1 MAQRARL
8 SDVATLAGVSI
19 ATVSRA
25 LSNPAVVRPDT
36 LEKIRSAIVA
46 LRYVP
51 DGSARALAS
60 GRTRTVGAIVP
71 TLDNSIFALA
81 VQGLQTTLADAG
93 YQLLIAAHE
102 YNPAAELALA
112 RALVERS
119 IDALILVGADHT
131 QQTRDLVQM
140 HGIPLLIT
148 WAISP
153 DYPSVGFDNRLIGE
167 LAARHLIELGHT
179 RFGIVSGYFRH
190 NDRARERAA
199 GFRQAL
205 RKAKLPLPDANIIE
219 QPFGYEGGRAGL
231 RVLMQMRP
239 RPTAIFCGNDV
250 LALGCLFEA
259 LSMKLDVPG
268 DVSIVGCDNLP
279 ISSQVSPGLTTVLLP
294 VYDLGKQ
301 AATAL
306 LSWFTRQE
314 PPADSCLPVELVV
327 RGTSGPCPPA

>member
-8 SDVATLAGVSI
+8 SDVADLAGVSI

-25 LSNPAVVRPDT
+25 LSNPEIVRPDT
-36 LEKIRSAIVA
+36 LEKIRAAIVA

-119 IDALILVGADHT
+119 IDALMLVGADHT

-179 RFGIVSGYFRH
+179 RFGIVSGHFRH

-205 RKAKLPLPDANIIE
+205 RQARLPLPDANVVE

-231 RVLMQMRP
+231 RVLMQTRP

-259 LSMKLDVPG
+259 RNMGLDVPG
-268 DVSIVGCDNLP
+268 DISIVGCDNLP
-279 ISSQVSPGLTTVLLP
+279 ISSQVAPGLTTVLLP

-301 AATAL
+301 AAHAL
-306 LSWFTRQE
+306 LSWFGTQE
-314 PPADSCLPVELVV
+314 PPPDACLPVELVV
-327 RGTSGPCPPA
+327 RGSSGPCPAP